1 MDSALAALF
10 GAAIGGVLS
19 VVASW
24 LAQRVQS
31 KSQLLSQEIQR
42 KQLLYSEFVQG
53 TVRCYADALQRNE
66 PDPGRLANVYGEIG
80 RMRIFSSEA
89 VVAEAEHIARRI
101 LKAYG
106 DQNRDGTEVRD
117 YLATG
122 SLDLFSAF
130 SAACRAEL
138 GKLEAGLSRLHS

>member
-1 MDSALAALF
+1 MDSALAALL

-24 LAQRVQS
+24 
-31 KSQLLSQEIQR
+31 
-42 KQLLYSEFVQG
+42 LLYSEFVQG
-53 TVRCYADALQRNE
+53 TVRCYADALQHNE

-101 LKAYG
+101 LKAYA
-106 DQNRDGTEVRD
+106 DQNRDGSEVRD

-122 SLDLFSAF
+122 SLDLFWSF

-138 GKLEAGLSRLHS
+138 GALEKGRTRLHS